1 MSQSSEPNRLHRVIT
16 KKGRPR
22 HPKSSAVLFYGMIVV
37 WLSVGAIALVLGAL
51 LLGYRFPSF
60 IRS

>member
-1 MSQSSEPNRLHRVIT
+1 MSQPSEPNRLHRVIT

-22 HPKSSAVLFYGMIVV
+22 HPKSSALFYGMIVV
-37 WLSVGAIALVLGAL
+37 WLSVGVIALLLGAL
-51 LLGYRFPSF
+51 LLGYRFPPF